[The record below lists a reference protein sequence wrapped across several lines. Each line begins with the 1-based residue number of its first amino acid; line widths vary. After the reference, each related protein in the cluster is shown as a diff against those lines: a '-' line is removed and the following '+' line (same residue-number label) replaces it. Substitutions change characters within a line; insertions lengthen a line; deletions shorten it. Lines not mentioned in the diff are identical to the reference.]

1 MERKT
6 EKKIKSKYQLLI
18 VFFVIVLLFCSYP
31 ADFRNQVLKT
41 PKLLLSMK
49 TSRSLI
55 FGRSCFKFVTIECLL
70 LQLFDNITGLY
81 GTYRRH
87 IELFDCH

>member
-18 VFFVIVLLFCSYP
+18 VFFVIILLFCSYP
-31 ADFRNQVLKT
+31 ADFRNQILKT
-41 PKLLLSMK
+41 QKLYLSMK

-55 FGRSCFKFVTIECLL
+55 FGTSCFKFVTIECLL

-81 GTYRRH
+81 VTYRRH